1 MASCVTSKRV
11 ILMQE
16 AGKNGIPQ
24 YTDTLSYEDYQLR
37 IGDRM
42 YIYVYSVD
50 ERINKM
56 FNASGAGVSSHM
68 MRQSTG
74 GTGYDLYTYEVR
86 DDGTIDFPMVGDV
99 LVRGLT
105 TREVKRAIE
114 NELSGFVKNYGDY
127 QMISVEVNIVS
138 RRFSVISDRGSGTFS
153 IPKEK
158 ITIFEALAMAGDIGD
173 FGDRSQVRIVREK
186 EGVTD
191 IKQRAFAG
199 CETLEYIKIP
209 DSVTTMGS
217 NTFDGCVALKRVY
230 IGKNLTAIP
239 THAFNDCK
247 SLEAVLLEGTK
258 IEYIGV
264 GAFMNCESLTKVEF
278 SPNVEY
284 IGTHAFMSCYELTS
298 AVLPQALIAM
308 GYGAFSFCTKLAKL
322 SVAKGNKE
330 LLEVINKV
338 LTNLI
343 ESGKIEEY
351 IVYYSTE
358 VTGD

>member
-1 MASCVTSKRV
+1 MKFKGFLLLFLPLLMSSCVTSKRV
-11 ILMQE
+11 NLMQE

-56 FNASGAGVSSHM
+56 FNASGSGVSSHM

-114 NELSGFVKNYGDY
+114 NELSSFVKNYGDY

-191 IKQRAFAG
+191 IKTFDVRSKDIINSEFYYIEPNDVIYIQR
-199 CETLEYIKIP
+199 IKGQSFGIN
-209 DSVTTMGS
+209 SVTTTIS
-217 NTFDGCVALKRVY
+217 VVATTLAFGGFVY
-230 IGKNLTAIP
+230 GLVTRI
-239 THAFNDCK
+239 
-247 SLEAVLLEGTK
+247 
-258 IEYIGV
+258 
-264 GAFMNCESLTKVEF
+264 
-278 SPNVEY
+278 
-284 IGTHAFMSCYELTS
+284 
-298 AVLPQALIAM
+298 
-308 GYGAFSFCTKLAKL
+308 
-322 SVAKGNKE
+322 
-330 LLEVINKV
+330 INAA
-338 LTNLI
+338 
-343 ESGKIEEY
+343 EDAQ
-351 IVYYSTE
+351 TE
-358 VTGD
+358 

>member
-1 MASCVTSKRV
+1 MKFKGFLLLFLPLLMASCVTSKRV
-11 ILMQE
+11 NLMQE

-56 FNASGAGVSSHM
+56 FNASGSGVSSHM

-114 NELSGFVKNYGDY
+114 NELSSFVKNYGDY

-191 IKQRAFAG
+191 IKTFDVRSKDIINSEFYYIEPNDVIYIQR
-199 CETLEYIKIP
+199 IKGQSFGVN
-209 DSVTTMGS
+209 SVTTTIS
-217 NTFDGCVALKRVY
+217 VVATTLAFGGFVY
-230 IGKNLTAIP
+230 GLVTRIITA
-239 THAFNDCK
+239 AED
-247 SLEAVLLEGTK
+247 A
-258 IEYIGV
+258 
-264 GAFMNCESLTKVEF
+264 
-278 SPNVEY
+278 
-284 IGTHAFMSCYELTS
+284 
-298 AVLPQALIAM
+298 Q
-308 GYGAFSFCTKLAKL
+308 
-322 SVAKGNKE
+322 
-330 LLEVINKV
+330 
-338 LTNLI
+338 
-343 ESGKIEEY
+343 
-351 IVYYSTE
+351 TE
-358 VTGD
+358 